1 MSSCTG
7 SDNLT
12 FARSLFATWKACGL
26 GCVVLAPGARCAPL
40 VLAAREN
47 DLQVVRIDD
56 ERSAGFVA
64 LGWARVEGRPAAIV
78 TTSGSAVANLLPSVV
93 EARQSGIP
101 MLLVTADRPVRLRG
115 TGANQTGDQV
125 AMLSG
130 SVNRSLV
137 ADASTHASGLALDA
151 WRSAERGVVHVNIGF
166 DEPLLPSPIPEVSAL
181 ELPRR
186 RTVLDTAPG
195 VGTQQVAQRL
205 MEENQGV
212 VFVGPLARPRD
223 RRAARALVQ
232 ALGWPVLA
240 DIASGVR
247 DIESTLPWGGW
258 LDGEPPIRCPVL
270 LHLGGRPTSRSTSAF
285 LARNSANRL
294 LVPGEHGRVEGDDE
308 PALVLETTLEHL
320 SMAVTGLDAQAKV
333 LPADIESFCS
343 TVQAARQTA
352 LEECGFSEPWIAAQV
367 GSVTPSTSRLLVGNS
382 RSVRELD
389 RWTTQ
394 VVADVHASRGLSGI
408 DGQISTA
415 FGLGL
420 DGRPVVALL
429 GDQTIRHDL
438 SGLAQL
444 AETNLPVV
452 VVAVD
457 NGGGQIF
464 RDLPFASDVPLDDF
478 VSPRSTDLGAV
489 ATALGYRTVVAE
501 DRGSFAQ
508 GLAALAA
515 IGEPGFLHAKLAPE
529 SEQLRRAA
537 NQMVSSAC
545 RVS

>member
-1 MSSCTG
+1 M
-7 SDNLT
+7 
-12 FARSLFATWKACGL
+12 FATWKACGL
-26 GCVVLAPGARCAPL
+26 SCVVLAPGARCAPL
-40 VLAAREN
+40 VVAAR
-47 DLQVVRIDD
+47 DTGLQVVRIDD
-56 ERSAGFVA
+56 ERSAGFVG
-64 LGWARVEGRPAAIV
+64 LGFARVEERPAAIV

-93 EARQSGIP
+93 EARQAGIP
-101 MLLVTADRPVRLRG
+101 MILVTADRPVRLRG

-130 SVNRSLV
+130 SVDRSLV

-166 DEPLLPSPIPEVSAL
+166 DEPLLPSPIPNVASF

-186 RTVLDTAPG
+186 RTVLDSAPG
-195 VGTQQVAQRL
+195 VATQQVAQRL
-205 MEENQGV
+205 MKEEQGV

-223 RRAARALVQ
+223 RRAARSLVQ

-258 LDGEPPIRCPVL
+258 LDGETSIRCPVL
-270 LHLGGRPTSRSTSAF
+270 LHLGGRPTNRSTSAF
-285 LARNSANRL
+285 LARNSGNRL
-294 LVPGEHGRVEGDDE
+294 LVPADHGRMEGDDE

-320 SMAVTGLDAQAKV
+320 SMAVTGLDVQVKA
-333 LPADIESFCS
+333 LPADIDSFCS
-343 TVQAARQTA
+343 SVHAARQTA
-352 LEECGFSEPWIAAQV
+352 LEQCGFSEPWIAAQV
-367 GSVTPSTSRLLVGNS
+367 GSATPSTSRLLVGNS
-382 RSVRELD
+382 RSVREMD
-389 RWTTQ
+389 RWATQ

-408 DGQISTA
+408 DGQVSTA

-452 VVAVD
+452 IVGID

-464 RDLPFASDVPLDDF
+464 QDLPFASDVPLDDF

-489 ATALGYRTVVAE
+489 ASALGYRTIVAE

-515 IGEPGFLHAKLAPE
+515 AGEPGFLHAKLAPE
-529 SEQLRRAA
+529 AERLRLEA
-537 NQMVSSAC
+537 NQTVSLAC
-545 RVS
+545 RPS